1 RSFLFAADIERDG
14 LSALRART
22 KLRIISVMK
31 VPHHGAR
38 SSLDPQWVD
47 VTRPEVAVFS
57 VGAFNPYRHP
67 ARDVVAAY
75 RHAHGR
81 IFRTDQDGAVWV
93 DLDVSTSHLTVHQTG
108 EWTLQPV
115 SVSPPGVA
123 VELEN
128 VRRMWRRWNWQ

>member
-1 RSFLFAADIERDG
+1 
-14 LSALRART
+14 
-22 KLRIISVMK
+22 MK

-38 SSLDPQWVD
+38 SSFDSRWVE

-67 ARDVVAAY
+67 SRDVVAAY
-75 RHAHGR
+75 RQAQGM

-93 DLDVSTSHLTVHQTG
+93 DLDLSTSHLTVHSTD
-108 EWTLQPV
+108 EWTMQSAPV
-115 SVSPPGVA
+115 SLPGLSTD
-123 VELEN
+123 LEN